1 VRNAGP
7 LTRVIF
13 ICELADHRSSDG
25 ENVADTWHPVLN
37 SMDDF
42 VFEVL
47 DQSCDSMV
55 ARQIQAIAQALFISR
70 SREAYLSLVQ
80 V

>member
-13 ICELADHRSSDG
+13 ICELADHRSDG
-25 ENVADTWHPVLN
+25 ENVADSWHPVLN

-42 VFEVL
+42 VFKAL
-47 DQSCDSMV
+47 DQSCDSIV
-55 ARQIQAIAQALFISR
+55 ARQIQAVAQALFYIWVF
-70 SREAYLSLVQ
+70 REDI
-80 V
+80 